1 MRTYKVIKDGKT
13 YGFIFGEDKNHA
25 VANAKLSI
33 GYWVNH
39 SHLKPVK
46 YK

>member
-13 YGFIFGEDKNHA
+13 YGYIFGEDINDA
-25 VANAKLSI
+25 VAKAKWTMP
-33 GYWVNH
+33 WVNH
-39 SHLKPVK
+39 SHLKQVK